1 MTPNTRRAL
10 LWSTLGL
17 LLAAFIIWS
26 FWPQAVAVDVATVV
40 RAPMRVVVS
49 DEGRTRVREAF
60 QLSAPVNGRLLR
72 IERHAGDAV
81 IGGETVLAELLPIA
95 PSFLDVRTRAQAEL
109 AVNAA
114 EAARSLAAAEV
125 ARARAEL
132 AFASSELARAE
143 TLAKSEAISRSTLE
157 RAQLTFNTA
166 TAQLATA
173 QAALRVKEFDLAS
186 AKALLIDPSNPASG
200 RREPD
205 SISLVAPVTG
215 RILRVL
221 HENEAVVAAG
231 APIMEIGDPQ
241 NLEVVVE
248 LISEE
253 AVKVHEG
260 ANADITDWG
269 GSGSLV
275 ARVRRVEPSGFT
287 KISALGVEE
296 QRVNVLLDITDPRPG
311 WRALADGYRV
321 IANIVIWQQDGVIQ
335 VPASALFRQ
344 GTGWAVFVV
353 RAAHAVL
360 TPIKVGHGNEK
371 TSQVLGGL
379 NVGDR
384 VIVHPSDRVADG
396 GRVTERSE
404 K

>member
-1 MTPNTRRAL
+1 M
-10 LWSTLGL
+10 
-17 LLAAFIIWS
+17 
-26 FWPQAVAVDVATVV
+26 DVATVV

-72 IERHAGDAV
+72 IEKHAGDAV

-95 PSFLDVRTRAQAEL
+95 PSFLDVRTRAQAES

-143 TLAKSEAISRSTLE
+143 TLAKSEAISRSNLE

-253 AVKVHEG
+253 AVKVHDG

-269 GSGSLV
+269 GSGSLG

-321 IANIVIWQQDGVIQ
+321 IANIVIWEQGGVIQ

-344 GTGWAVFVV
+344 GNGWAVFVV
-353 RAAHAVL
+353 RAGRAVL

-379 NVGDR
+379 AVGDQ
-384 VIVHPSDRVADG
+384 VIVHPSDRVTDG
-396 GRVTERSE
+396 GRVTERNE